1 VRLSVV
7 SHTVGGVLHY
17 GAILVP
23 NGAQPGSLPV
33 LVYTHGGDGGVDID
47 ETISLLPLLAGSD
60 LQDFVFVAPS
70 FRAEPLVFEGT
81 TYQSG
86 GPANPWDHD
95 VNDVL
100 ALITV
105 VAATIPEAIDRT
117 RDFLSRLASLMIA
130 IQSP

>member
-1 VRLSVV
+1 
-7 SHTVGGVLHY
+7 
-17 GAILVP
+17 
-23 NGAQPGSLPV
+23 
-33 LVYTHGGDGGVDID
+33 
-47 ETISLLPLLAGSD
+47 
-60 LQDFVFVAPS
+60 
-70 FRAEPLVFEGT
+70 LVFEGT